1 MLKSMTVKKGLM
13 TIAVH
18 ALSKC
23 SVTEL
28 VEENFPGACAQT
40 AEMN

>member
-1 MLKSMTVKKGLM
+1 MLRSMTVMKGLM

-28 VEENFPGACAQT
+28 VDKNFPGACAQT